1 MFKKL
6 IIMIIL
12 QNLYKKIFYNI
23 LKNYSKEIN
32 KLVLTFIVRT
42 IIFFKYIKIFN
53 V

>member
-42 IIFFKYIKIFN
+42 IIFLKYIKIFN